1 MSKDK
6 RPPSS
11 NEQRPLPSRHV
22 GADERGLQ
30 PAKNPPP
37 MPQVKPPKSEKSG

>member
-6 RPPSS
+6 TPSS
-11 NEQRPLPSRHV
+11 EHQRPVPLI
-22 GADERGLQ
+22 EEKGLQ

-37 MPQVKPPKSEKSG
+37 MPQVKTPKSEKDS